1 MKSTIEQF
9 NELMGDRSYLFVG
22 EEDAF
27 EVLID
32 KKCAS
37 NLVANAGSTKGRLWL
52 ERNLIKLYWFMIC
65 EVCVH
70 KHFLELESG
79 MLKENLRMRLRYIGG
94 EGITR
99 FVPSEFSRAE
109 KTMEKENTQRVLC
122 VFEKDGDE
130 RSYRRI
136 LYEADDCLI
145 RWLPDKV
152 VQMISPEFYRE
163 LLIKEKVFVETE

>member
-1 MKSTIEQF
+1 MKSTIERF
-9 NELMGDRSYLFVG
+9 NELMGERSYLFVG

-27 EVLID
+27 EVFID

-37 NLVANAGSTKGRLWL
+37 NLVTNAGSIKERLWV

-79 MLKENLRMRLRYIGG
+79 MLKEKLRMRLRYIGG

-122 VFEKDGDE
+122 VFEKSIDE
-130 RSYRRI
+130 RFYSKK
-136 LYEADDCLI
+136 LFQADDCLI
-145 RWLPDKV
+145 KWLPDRV
-152 VQMISPEFYRE
+152 VQMISQEVYRE
-163 LLIKEKVFVETE
+163 LLFIENVSFWTE